1 MASQSKSDAAREN
14 GKKSRGPV
22 TNQGK
27 QNSSRNALKH
37 GLTAESAVL
46 PGESEQ
52 DFAELLQS
60 HQDTY
65 RPANALEKDLVET
78 MALARWRLRRMAAL
92 ETSLLET
99 GLALS
104 QEDIDDQF
112 DDVSDQS
119 RLAFAFEKQTKS
131 LSLLIRYE
139 ASLTRLHDRTYKH
152 LKELRNE
159 PEEPPCVS
167 MRTDASAPMDNPPAP
182 ADNDTP
188 MNRDDQERSHTI
200 PVPALTSPSP
210 LPEPRSDLRRYKAWT
225 GTRPSRSRGSSH
237 DRLPGRVRSGR
248 RSAGVLL

>member
-14 GKKSRGPV
+14 GKKYRGPV

-104 QEDIDDQF
+104 QEDIDDKF

-159 PEEPPCVS
+159 PKEAPNCLLKQCNSAERWYPGGIGFSGHNGRAADSKMNPKKRYETNPR
-167 MRTDASAPMDNPPAP
+167 RT
-182 ADNDTP
+182 
-188 MNRDDQERSHTI
+188 
-200 PVPALTSPSP
+200 
-210 LPEPRSDLRRYKAWT
+210 
-225 GTRPSRSRGSSH
+225 
-237 DRLPGRVRSGR
+237 
-248 RSAGVLL
+248 